1 MLLKKTTVFISVIFN
16 LSLLQLSFPLPPK
29 SPPSPDDLINA
40 TLSHSE
46 ADLEKLYTEEFRSE
60 LTHVDSYNRLLISL
74 SKIKHA
80 YHYIFSPYNILPCE
94 RELLTADVSL
104 FSIETNNNS
113 HFKKEYKLSL
123 FGFFIQKANALHQ
136 KNRSN
141 TFNVLNELFSKK
153 RFTILIPPETS
164 PSRITQYHPSQ
175 INIESDR
182 FYPDLYQIKQAICQD
197 MNLEQSTMKT
207 LDDLI
212 SEIINF
218 DVDSIS
224 ISTL

>member
-29 SPPSPDDLINA
+29 SPPSPDDPINA

-74 SKIKHA
+74 SKIKHS
-80 YHYIFSPYNILPCE
+80 YRYIFSRNNILPCE
-94 RELLTADVSL
+94 RELLTADVNL
-104 FSIETNNNS
+104 FSKEIDNS
-113 HFKKEYKLSL
+113 SRFSEYKLSL

-136 KNRSN
+136 KKRSN
-141 TFNVLNELFSKK
+141 TFNILKEFFSKK
-153 RFTILIPPETS
+153 RFTILIPPKTP
-164 PSRITQYHPSQ
+164 PSSITQYHLSQ
-175 INIESDR
+175 INIASNR
-182 FYPDLYQIKQAICQD
+182 FYPNLYQIKEAICQD
-197 MNLEQSTMKT
+197 MNLEQSTIKT